1 MEYMKQLLM
10 AEKSRQDHEI
20 ALVEAASTV
29 QKLEIERI
37 NQQKSLLNLYTQ
49 TIVNTTPKIKTVRC
63 WGWGWIEAHCKRE

>member
-37 NQQKSLLNLYTQ
+37 NQQKNLLNLYTQ
-49 TIVNTTPKIKTVRC
+49 TIVNTTPKIKTVR
-63 WGWGWIEAHCKRE
+63 

>member
-1 MEYMKQLLM
+1 MKQLLM

-49 TIVNTTPKIKTVRC
+49 TIVNTTPKIKTVRLQRL
-63 WGWGWIEAHCKRE
+63 GMGGGDTE